1 MRLFTLIALLLVAA
15 MVQAQ
20 SFLPDVSTFSCQ
32 HRHQATNGGYK
43 IMAGQG
49 RSDTIDVTHYTISL
63 DISDLSSGEIHG
75 NCELKVVSL
84 LNNLTT
90 INLDLKA
97 LTVDSVKV
105 NGATRTFTHAGE
117 LLSISTP
124 ALNANDTATVL
135 VYYGG
140 TPVTDPSGFGGFYM
154 NNTYAYNIGVA
165 FADDPHNY
173 GRVWFPCVDNFVDR
187 ATYETY
193 ITTAATDKAFC
204 GGLLMDSVSAGG
216 KMVWHWLLNES
227 IPTYLASVAVS
238 NYTSISYTYNGIAG
252 DFPVILAVRPTD
264 SARISLVFANLSD
277 AIGAFE
283 QAWGA
288 QPFSRVGYAMVP
300 FNGGAMEHA
309 TNIAFPAGT
318 QANIGG
324 ELLMAHELAHHWFGD
339 WVTCST
345 AEDMW
350 LNEGWASYCEK
361 IYLESVYGKAD
372 YTKEV
377 RSNHE
382 SVLRLTHVRDGGYYP
397 VSGVG
402 HDLTY
407 SSTVY
412 DKGADVAHTL
422 RGYMGDAQFFTC
434 ITSYLAAKGF
444 SSVSSADFRDFLSQ
458 CSGINLTSF
467 FDNWVFA
474 EGFPHFAIDT
484 VHTVPGS
491 VSGYNV
497 SVEIRQLLKAAP
509 TLYEDVPLTISYYG
523 AAGEKVEQ
531 TVLMGGSCGTYSR
544 TLPFEPVYVALD
556 MDEKISDATTDMYRV
571 VNATGSYDFEE
582 AKMTIDVTQITD
594 SALIRVEH
602 HWVGPVVWN
611 TLPINLHV
619 SPDRYFT
626 VDGVWPS
633 GFSAFATF
641 DYNGTTSTGSGYLDN
656 SLITNREDSLVVLY
670 RPYGRADWSIYTDV
684 QFNYLNNQNDRRGR
698 VTLNDLK
705 QGDYVL
711 AIYDGSRL
719 AQPNNP
725 DFSQCRELGTA
736 LIELP
741 RQEQYFTVYPNP
753 TADSFTIALKPSNKV
768 PDTFSVFDSRGKIVY
783 SSAFPEFGPGIEKID
798 MVKWPAGIYFVR
810 VYTID
815 GSYQTQTLIKSE

>member
-1 MRLFTLIALLLVAA
+1 MRLYTISLLLLGAL
-15 MVQAQ
+15 MLNGQN
-20 SFLPDVSTFSCQ
+20 FLPDVSTFSCQ
-32 HRHQATNGGYK
+32 HRHQATNGSFK
-43 IMAGQG
+43 SMAGQG
-49 RSDTIDVTHYTISL
+49 RSDTIDVTQYTISL

-105 NGATRTFTHAGE
+105 NGATRTFTHVGE
-117 LLSISTP
+117 LVAISVP
-124 ALNANDTATVL
+124 SMNINDTANVK

-140 TPVTDPSGFGGFYM
+140 APVTDPSGFGGFYM
-154 NNTYAYNIGVA
+154 TSTYAYNIGVA

-187 ATYETY
+187 ASYETY
-193 ITTAATDKAFC
+193 ITTAPGDKAFC
-204 GGLLMDSVSAGG
+204 GGLLIDSLSAGG
-216 KMVWHWLLNES
+216 KMVWHWLLEEP

-238 NYTSISYTYNGIAG
+238 NYTSISYIYNGIEAN
-252 DFPVILAVRPTD
+252 FPVILAVRPTD
-264 SARISLVFANLSD
+264 SARISLVFSNLPD

-309 TNIAFPAGT
+309 GNIAFPAST
-318 QANIGG
+318 QPNIAS

-361 IYLESVYGKAD
+361 IYLESVYGKEA

-382 SVLRLTHVRDGGYYP
+382 DVLRLTSVRDGGYYP

-422 RGYMGDAQFFTC
+422 RGYFSDDNLFFTC
-434 ITSYLAAKGF
+434 ITSYLASKGF
-444 SSVSSADFRDFLSQ
+444 SSVTSQNFRDYLSQ
-458 CSGINLTSF
+458 CSGTDFTSF

-474 EGFPHFAIDT
+474 EGFPHFSIDT
-484 VHTVPGS
+484 VLITPAGAVGF
-491 VSGYNV
+491 GV
-497 SVEIRQLLKAAP
+497 SVEIRQLLKEAP
-509 TLYEDVPLTISYYG
+509 TLYDDVPLTISYFG
-523 AAGEKVEQ
+523 DNGERFDQRVI
-531 TVLMGGSCGTYSR
+531 MGGSCGTYSN
-544 TLPFEPVYVALD
+544 TIPFAPVYVALD
-556 MDEKISDATTDMYRV
+556 IDEKISDAITDKYMV

-582 AKMTIDVTQITD
+582 AKMTIEVTQVTD

-602 HWVGPVVWN
+602 HWVGPVLWN
-611 TLPINLHV
+611 TLPNNLHV

-626 VDGVWPS
+626 VDGVWPADF
-633 GFSAFATF
+633 GAFATF
-641 DYNGTTSTGSGYLDN
+641 DYNGTTSTSSGYLDN
-656 SLITNREDSLVVLY
+656 GLITNREDSLVLLY
-670 RPYGRADWSIYTDV
+670 RPYGKADWAIYADV
-684 QFNYLNNQNDRRGR
+684 QFNYLNNQNDKRGR
-698 VTLNDLK
+698 VTINSLK

-711 AIYDGSRL
+711 AIYDGTRL

-736 LIELP
+736 INEIESTP
-741 RQEQYFTVYPNP
+741 YFSIYPNP
-753 TADSFTIALKPSNKV
+753 TTDSFTLELKPTNETMLSIHIV
-768 PDTFSVFDSRGKIVY
+768 DVAGKTIYQDAV
-783 SSAFPEFGPGIEKID
+783 PEFGPNTIQINTTN
-798 MVKWPAGIYFVR
+798 WPAGSYYVN
-810 VYTID
+810 VYSYD
-815 GSYQTQTLIKSE
+815 GKYQTQTLIKSE

>member
-1 MRLFTLIALLLVAA
+1 MLGVILL
-15 MVQAQ
+15 QGQ
-20 SFLPDVSTFSCQ
+20 SFLPDVSTFGCQ
-32 HRHQATNGGYK
+32 HRHQATNGGFK
-43 IMAGQG
+43 SMAGQG
-49 RSDTIDVTHYTISL
+49 RSDTIDVAHYTISL
-63 DISDLSSGEIHG
+63 DISDLASGEIHG

-84 LNNLTT
+84 LNNLST

-97 LTVDSVKV
+97 LIVDSVKV
-105 NGATRTFTHAGE
+105 NGATRTFTHIGE
-117 LLSISTP
+117 LLAVSVASM
-124 ALNANDTATVL
+124 NANDTATVK

-154 NNTYAYNIGVA
+154 TSTYAYNIGVA
-165 FADDPHNY
+165 FVDDPHNY

-193 ITTAATDKAFC
+193 ITTAPTNKAFC
-204 GGLLMDSVSAGG
+204 GGLLLDSMSTGG
-216 KMVWHWLLNES
+216 KMVWHWLLDEP

-238 NYTSISYTYNGIAG
+238 NYTSISYTYNGIEK
-252 DFPVILAVRPTD
+252 DFPVVLAVRPTD
-264 SARISLVFANLSD
+264 SARISLVFANLPD

-283 QAWGA
+283 QSWGP

-339 WVTCST
+339 WVTCET

-361 IYLESVYGKAD
+361 IYLEMVYGKAE

-382 SVLRLTHVRDGGYYP
+382 SVLRLAHVRDGGYYP

-407 SSTVY
+407 STTVY

-422 RGYMGDAQFFTC
+422 RGYFNDDNLFFDCVTA
-434 ITSYLAAKGF
+434 YLASNSF
-444 SSVSSADFRDFLSQ
+444 SSVSSQDFRDYLSQ
-458 CSGINLTSF
+458 CSGANFTPF

-474 EGFPHFAIDT
+474 PGFPHFSIDT
-484 VHTVPGS
+484 VLVALGGATDFGVT
-491 VSGYNV
+491 
-497 SVEIRQLLKAAP
+497 VEIRQLLKEAL

-523 AAGEKVEQ
+523 ANGETFEQ
-531 TVLMGGSCGTYSR
+531 VVLMGGSCGSYTN

-556 MDEKISDATTDMYRV
+556 MHEKISDAITDKYML

-582 AKMTIDVTQITD
+582 ARMTIDVTQVTD

-602 HWVGPVVWN
+602 HWVGPTVWN
-611 TLPINLHV
+611 FLPTNLHV

-626 VDGVWPS
+626 VDGIWPNDF
-633 GFSAFATF
+633 GAFATF
-641 DYNGTTSTGSGYLDN
+641 DYNGTTSTAAGYLDN
-656 SLITNREDSLVVLY
+656 GLITNREDSLVLLY
-670 RPYGRADWSIYTDV
+670 RPYGKADWAIYNDV

-698 VTLNDLK
+698 VTINNLK

-711 AIYDGSRL
+711 AIYDGTRV

-736 LIELP
+736 ISEVKNA
-741 RQEQYFTVYPNP
+741 QYFAIYPNP
-753 TADSFTIALKPSNKV
+753 TTDSFTLELRSTNKTLQNIQV
-768 PDTFSVFDSRGKIVY
+768 LDVAGKTVY
-783 SSAFPEFGPGIEKID
+783 QDVINEFGPNTIKINTAN
-798 MVKWPAGIYFVR
+798 WPAGSYYVK
-810 VYTID
+810 VYSND
-815 GSYQTQTLIKSE
+815 GQYQTQTLIKSE